1 MLWELH
7 TGEHGPQWP
16 RGSGICLVC
25 RTWAEGVSE
34 GLTDR
39 VALGLGL
46 GDGQDFPGWRV
57 IVGVR
62 NAQTHGDLVVL
73 VSLSTSCVVGGWG
86 REEGRWAG
94 PDHEVPPRRGSVC
107 PADGLDLLVS
117 CPTSSYTPPS
127 E

>member
-7 TGEHGPQWP
+7 TGEHGPKWS
-16 RGSGICLVC
+16 RGRGICLVC

-46 GDGQDFPGWRV
+46 GDGQDFTGWRV

-62 NAQTHGDLVVL
+62 NAQAHGDLAVL
-73 VSLSTSCVVGGWG
+73 VSLSTGCVVGGWG

-94 PDHEVPPRRGSVC
+94 PDHEVVECLSCSWFGLASV
-107 PADGLDLLVS
+107 VS
-117 CPTSSYTPPS
+117 YI
-127 E
+127 